1 MPRPRLP
8 IGTFGDF
15 SYRPLASG
23 HILAR
28 ARYRDW
34 DGLTRQ
40 VQASG
45 SSQKSAELALKEKL
59 SERALFQPGSAELTA
74 DSSFKQ
80 LADYWLADV
89 DLNPDLA
96 EGTRQLYRWNMEHLV
111 LPHFA
116 NLSLREI
123 GVARC
128 DQFIKQ
134 QRQTSYNR
142 AKQSRNVLRQAFGL
156 AVRHEILP
164 RSPMDSIAR
173 ITRPRTDPTALT
185 PAEVN
190 AIRDVI
196 RYWETGLASSGPKP
210 DGQLSAIVEVILGTS
225 ARIGEVLAI
234 RRRDIDV
241 TSPRPTVRIAGTI
254 VCPRGACPKRQDHPK
269 TDKSRRTIAVP
280 SFTAEAVRKRL
291 ATLMNSA
298 PDALLFASRNQTPLT
313 PNNVR
318 NKLKKVLA
326 LADIDGVS
334 PHMFRRTV
342 ATAVHENGNI
352 DLAAELLGHSDSRI
366 TMQHYVRRNEMVNP
380 ASADILEKVFAKD
393 KDASD
398 ARPRN
403 TSHG

>member
-1 MPRPRLP
+1 MSRPRLA
-8 IGTFGDF
+8 IGNFGDF

-45 SSQKSAELALKEKL
+45 TTQKAAEFALKEKL
-59 SERALFQPGSAELTA
+59 SERALYLPGTGELTA
-74 DSSFKQ
+74 DSTFSQ
-80 LADYWLADV
+80 LADYWLVDV

-96 EGTRQLYRWNMEHLV
+96 EGTRQLYRWNMVHLV

-116 NLSLREI
+116 NLTLREI

-128 DQFIKQ
+128 DLFIKQ

-142 AKQSRNVLRQAFGL
+142 AKQSRNVLRQAFSL

-164 RSPMDSIAR
+164 RSPMESIAR

-185 PAEVN
+185 PLEVN
-190 AIRDVI
+190 AIRDAI
-196 RYWETGLASSGPKP
+196 RYWEAGLSVSGPRP
-210 DGQLSAIVEVILGTS
+210 DGQLGAIVEVMLGTS

-241 TSPRPTVRIAGTI
+241 TSARPTVRIAGTI
-254 VCPRGACPKRQDHPK
+254 VCLQGAPPKRQDHPK
-269 TDKSRRTIAVP
+269 TDKSRRTIVVP
-280 SFTAEAVRKRL
+280 SFTAEAVRRRL
-291 ATLMNSA
+291 AVLSDRS
-298 PDALLFASRNQTPLT
+298 PDALVFASRNQTPLT
-313 PNNVR
+313 PNNVST
-318 NKLKKVLA
+318 KLRRVLA
-326 LADIDGVS
+326 LADIGGIS

-342 ATAVHENGNI
+342 ATAIYANATI
-352 DLAAELLGHSDSRI
+352 DLAAELLGHTDPRI

-380 ASADILEKVFAKD
+380 ASADILEKVFAKGAGD
-393 KDASD
+393 SVDG
-398 ARPRN
+398 P
-403 TSHG
+403 